1 MKWGPALQPTGGKGL
16 WRAVT
21 GGAVLWT
28 WGITFIKHVQGLL
41 CISMMCVHSRRGL
54 DCSLHVRHVQ

>member
-28 WGITFIKHVQGLL
+28 RGITFNKVVQGLL
-41 CISMMCVHSRRGL
+41 CTSVVCVWG
-54 DCSLHVRHVQ
+54 Q